1 MIYTLVTVE
10 TETTAPTGTPD
21 ITEPLW
27 KLPFPGQQEYRCK
40 ISQGFSNETA
50 TYFVVEAKQF
60 HGFIVPHNEHQTP
73 HFHLLMDPEIN
84 SSRGP
89 VYALGFQK
97 AFIQDMG
104 RSATRFSF
112 SWAGDTGSSPANT
125 CGRAILENYPSTD
138 DQTCPPQ
145 FDEETGRIV
154 QKLRDGFRV
163 IDIAL
168 VYMDSDE
175 LRGDRHS

>member
-10 TETTAPTGTPD
+10 METTAPTGTST

-27 KLPFPGQQEYRCK
+27 KLPIPGQQESRGK

-50 TYFVVEAKQF
+50 TYFVIEAKHF

-73 HFHLLMDPEIN
+73 RFHLLMDREIN
-84 SSRGP
+84 SPRDP

-97 AFIQDMG
+97 AFAQEVD
-104 RSATRFSF
+104 RSATRLSF
-112 SWAGDTGSSPANT
+112 SWAGEMGSSPANAS
-125 CGRAILENYPSTD
+125 GRVILRDYPTTY
-138 DQTCPPQ
+138 DQTHPPEL
-145 FDEETGRIV
+145 DEETGRIV
-154 QKLRDGFRV
+154 LKSKGGFRV
-163 IDIAL
+163 IDTAL

-175 LRGDRHS
+175 LREDRHF